1 MASGKIMKDF
11 HSSEPA
17 VGEEALVVRHFPPT
31 PFDPSPEPGMAEHY
45 NGVRIDPERSQAGC

>member
-1 MASGKIMKDF
+1 MKDGRLD
-11 HSSEPA
+11 EPA
-17 VGEEALVVRHFPPT
+17 VGAEAVAVRHFPPT